1 MNEKLKADINAA
13 RQVICSAISDWTQ
26 TDYSYGDPIPT
37 MVNGKLAG
45 RLKRSLLTQ
54 FEPIEKI
61 VRPAMLAMPPNNEE
75 LKSLK
80 ELIKRSELTI
90 RDMEHLSDTVRSKVV
105 KKADNLTNFALSE
118 TTMQEQIIAAIG
130 TIQAA
135 DIALRRLCDAAN
147 EVISESQPELIKS
160 RGRPKDKVAHTVA
173 YEFARLYYEITQELP
188 TYAEGAS
195 GPSGRVSP
203 KLAELFEKL
212 AIEANIRRP
221 LEAAIE
227 QISEEINRPTQFNT
241 T

>member
-13 RQVICSAISDWTQ
+13 RQTICSAISDWTQ
-26 TDYSYGDPIPT
+26 TEYSYGDPIPT

-90 RDMEHLSDTVRSKVV
+90 RVMEHLSDTVRQRWQ
-105 KKADNLTNFALSE
+105 KADNSTNLAPSE

-135 DIALRRLCDAAN
+135 DIALKRLCDAAN
-147 EVISESQPELIKS
+147 EVIYESQPELIKS
-160 RGRPKDKVAHTVA
+160 RVDPKIKSLTQSPMNLRV
-173 YEFARLYYEITQELP
+173 FIT
-188 TYAEGAS
+188 T
-195 GPSGRVSP
+195 
-203 KLAELFEKL
+203 
-212 AIEANIRRP
+212 
-221 LEAAIE
+221 
-227 QISEEINRPTQFNT
+227 
-241 T
+241 